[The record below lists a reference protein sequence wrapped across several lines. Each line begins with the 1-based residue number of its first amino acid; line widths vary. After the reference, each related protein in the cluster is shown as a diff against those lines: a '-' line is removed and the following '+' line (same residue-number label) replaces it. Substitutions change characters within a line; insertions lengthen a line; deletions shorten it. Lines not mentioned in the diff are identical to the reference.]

1 MEKLTWV
8 LWREREM
15 LEALLYRLEVEELV
29 MSTGRTRWLANA
41 SRDVEEAAAAM
52 RQLEIARA
60 VAASEAAEAAGLAP
74 DASLG
79 ELIGTAEE
87 PWRGIL
93 TDHRDTFLSLTDE
106 IARVAQAN
114 RALIVAGLRA
124 TQETLLGLD
133 HGTTTYTAAGSV
145 DHGDARSAML
155 DRSL

>member
-15 LEALLYRLEVEELV
+15 LEALLFRLEIEELV
-29 MSTGRTRWLANA
+29 MATGRTRWLANA
-41 SRDVEEAAAAM
+41 SRDVETAASAL
-52 RQLEIARA
+52 RELEIARA
-60 VAASEAAEAAGLAP
+60 VAANEAAEAAGLAP

-79 ELIGTAEE
+79 ALIAAAAE

-93 TDHRDTFLSLTDE
+93 SDHRDAFLSLTDE
-106 IARVAQAN
+106 IARVAQTN
-114 RALIVAGLRA
+114 RGLIVAGLRA

-133 HGTTTYTAAGSV
+133 RGTATYTSAGAV
-145 DHGDARSAML
+145 DHGETRSAVL